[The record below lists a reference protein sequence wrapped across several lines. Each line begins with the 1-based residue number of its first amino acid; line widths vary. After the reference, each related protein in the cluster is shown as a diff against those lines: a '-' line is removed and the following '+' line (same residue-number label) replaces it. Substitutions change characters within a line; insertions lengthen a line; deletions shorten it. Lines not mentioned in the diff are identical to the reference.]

1 MESSTHVK
9 HQEGHVVVVMG
20 PRLGL
25 LDLARANGWLD
36 MGRRSGMAW
45 TMVWAATSFNFS
57 ISIDEV
63 IEYGVAKI
71 GATEDKVSSEQTT
84 ECEVAGNSWAVCPI
98 PLKRKPRV
106 VSKNWF
112 ILPHW
117 KAYPDGCQRIGLTSC
132 IRKLTQIGVEEL
144 ACYVL
149 MWSFRHYSI
158 KNSVVSNSYP
168 VEVTG
173 FVARATTWAARL
185 DQSQRLAR
193 HGQKQWYAVIEDD
206 AAKIKDT
213 EDEVLSEQIA
223 KCEVATEGIM
233 DAFVLWALGPWWS
246 LPPFSKATWDLYR
259 LWLFDVVTC
268 ASGTAF
274 EPAKRC
280 LSGDGNDPPERAG
293 GCIVDWFLDGSSKTL
308 CSEMELH
315 VLNPFQAL
323 NSKLQATGPRD
334 SKPSNKLLAWFEPKT
349 GVDDVG
355 LARELAQGCLREAQP
370 LAGFSFWTK
379 GISPAYWA
387 GFVVA
392 SRG

>member
-1 MESSTHVK
+1 MAGSTWA
-9 HQEGHVVVVMG
+9 EEVVWHG
-20 PRLGL
+20 PWFGLPRLCYLPRRRKL
-25 LDLARANGWLD
+25 LE
-36 MGRRSGMAW
+36 
-45 TMVWAATSFNFS
+45 FNFS

-84 ECEVAGNSWAVCPI
+84 ECEVAGEGRIATKEPKRLAKHLATK
-98 PLKRKPRV
+98 PLIGHSASKKANDHTESLRPRR
-106 VSKNWF
+106 
-112 ILPHW
+112 
-117 KAYPDGCQRIGLTSC
+117 GG
-132 IRKLTQIGVEEL
+132 E
-144 ACYVL
+144 
-149 MWSFRHYSI
+149 
-158 KNSVVSNSYP
+158 
-168 VEVTG
+168 G
-173 FVARATTWAARL
+173 FVAKAMTWAARL
-185 DQSQRLAR
+185 DQSQRLAQ
-193 HGQKQWYAVIEDD
+193 HGQKKWCGMGHDAVIEDG
-206 AAKIKDT
+206 AAKIKAI
-213 EDEVLSEQIA
+213 EDEVSSEQIA
-223 KCEVATEGIM
+223 ECEVAAEGIM
-233 DAFVLWALGPWWS
+233 AAFVLWALGPWWS